1 MTPESKPP
9 HPPLIEELADAPEPG
24 LVAELFAFL
33 KHNRKWWLVPIVVVL
48 GLFGVIIALAGSS
61 IAPLLYTFW

>member
-1 MTPESKPP
+1 MTLESKPP
-9 HPPLIEELADAPEPG
+9 TPTSLEELADAPEPG

-48 GLFGVIIALAGSS
+48 GLFGVILALAGSS